1 MSSTIEP
8 AHPIIIVTGAN
19 NGVGFGIC
27 RRLLYNLAQ
36 TSPDDSRPLFPLSGA
51 TNATDI
57 AYPCAGLTLI
67 MACRSRQ
74 RAEDARTLLL
84 ELFEK
89 DVAPLRS
96 SPGGADR
103 VAAFRKNLVVAIH
116 SLDLASIQSTLAF
129 ADEVARTYP
138 YVSHIVC
145 NAGVAPFL
153 RISWPLVFKQL
164 WQDLCELD
172 LFKFVTH
179 PRYNIQRTAMVSDDG
194 LGWVWQCNVFGHYVI
209 CRALE
214 AKLAASQT
222 QSGFG
227 SARVVWMSSLGAYA
241 DAYDADDWQLVQSE
255 RPYEGTKF
263 QNDLVCTELARRAR
277 SSPTAAAVRHI
288 TVHPG
293 VAFSSIDAA
302 LIGSFL
308 AKFKLIIFYL
318 ARLFGSVH
326 HNISTWNGAAAA
338 VHVCLTPLAF
348 IPIFLAATGTPVVQG
363 KEEQVGEE
371 GLFPAQLHSVTDRM
385 GHSSVALSPL
395 YALPE
400 FEKEGEI
407 LVDRC
412 ERLYQSFLTV
422 GGKPQ

>member
-1 MSSTIEP
+1 MSSTTTVP
-8 AHPIIIVTGAN
+8 ARPIIIVTGAN

-27 RRLLYNLAQ
+27 HRLLYNFAQ
-36 TSPDDSRPLFPLSGA
+36 NSPDDARPLFPLSGA
-51 TNATDI
+51 TDVADI
-57 AYPCAGLTLI
+57 AYPCEGLTLI

-74 RAEDARTLLL
+74 RAEVARAQLL

-89 DVAPLRS
+89 DVAQLLRNT
-96 SPGGADR
+96 PGEKER

-138 YVSHIVC
+138 YVSHLVC

-153 RISWPLVFKQL
+153 RISWPLMFQQL
-164 WQDLCELD
+164 WQDLCQLN
-172 LFKFVTH
+172 LFEFVTH
-179 PRYNIQRTAMVSDDG
+179 PRYNIQRTGIVSDDG
-194 LGWVWQCNVFGHYVI
+194 LGWAWQCNVFGHYVI

-214 AKLAASQT
+214 TKFAASQT

-227 SARVVWMSSLGAYA
+227 PARV
-241 DAYDADDWQLVQSE
+241 LVKSD

-263 QNDLVCTELARRAR
+263 QTDLVCAELARRAG
-277 SSPTAAAVRHI
+277 SSPTASVRHI

-293 VAFSSIDAA
+293 VVYSLIDAA

-308 AKFKLIIFYL
+308 AKFKWLIFYL
-318 ARLFGSVH
+318 ARWLGSIH
-326 HNISTWNGAAAA
+326 HNISAWNGAAAA
-338 VHVCLTPLAF
+338 VHVCLAPLAF
-348 IPIFLAATGTPVVQG
+348 IPVFLAATGTPAAKRKQG
-363 KEEQVGEE
+363 QVGEQE
-371 GLFPAQLHSVTDRM
+371 LFPAQLHSVTDRM
-385 GHSSVALSPL
+385 GHSGVALSPL
-395 YALPE
+395 YALPKY
-400 FEKEGEI
+400 EKEGEI